1 MEMTAILLFSYIVEA
16 VIIWQYSA
24 ELFEQKHT
32 GKIRFLTLCG
42 LYLVLFCAS
51 LIKSTW
57 LNISLYFIAN
67 FIFLYSQHHLKWYS
81 ALFHSTMITAIM
93 GTSELIVYAVLKHF
107 TSDFWGNRQNYSDK
121 WLFVISNKLIFFIVI
136 SFLTRF
142 LKGQRKATD
151 RTDKSVFLLLFIPV
165 SSIFVMMIFATI
177 GETITL
183 PPSIDLAVSL
193 SCALLLVSNL
203 LVFGINQYNQKRN
216 EEFTQLQL
224 QLQKEADFAEYHKML
239 TSRNEN
245 QRILIHDIKKH
256 LQSIDLLNSDGKP
269 EKIHAY
275 IEQLMKSADLKEA
288 VRLCDH
294 DMLNAILCRY
304 MRQCNEKHIDFHT
317 DVRQGTIDFLSENDL
332 TSLFCNLLD
341 NALEAAE
348 HFPTPFIELTVKNRD
363 RTPFTVITLINF
375 CRTNPFSGPDNTL
388 ISNKPDRQHHG
399 FGIKSIQRTIHKYQG
414 DLQMYYHEETL
425 TFHTIIALK
434 RSTCFSSNTS
444 PNL

>member
-24 ELFEQKHT
+24 ELFEQRRT

-93 GTSELIVYAVLKHF
+93 GTSELIVYAVLKHS
-107 TSDFWGNRQNYSDK
+107 TPDFWKNSQNYSYK
-121 WLFVISNKLIFFIVI
+121 WLFLIFNKLLFFMVINILTYIV
-136 SFLTRF
+136 
-142 LKGQRKATD
+142 KGHKKCTVQQ
-151 RTDKSVFLLLFIPV
+151 DKSVFLLLLIPV
-165 SSIFVMMIFATI
+165 SSVFTVLTFTTI
-177 GETITL
+177 GEALPL
-183 PPSIDLAVSL
+183 PPSMDWAVSL
-193 SCALLLVSNL
+193 CAIQLLVSNL

-224 QLQKEADFAEYHKML
+224 QLQKEADSAEYHKML

-363 RTPFTVITLINF
+363 RTPFTVITLINS

-434 RSTCFSSNTS
+434 R
-444 PNL
+444 

>member
-1 MEMTAILLFSYIVEA
+1 MEMTLYLFFSFIIEAI
-16 VIIWQYSA
+16 IIYLYCSG
-24 ELFEQKHT
+24 LFEPKNSCKT
-32 GKIRFLTLCG
+32 CLLTLCS
-42 LYLVLFCAS
+42 LYLILFCVS
-51 LIKSTW
+51 LMKSTL
-57 LNISLYFIAN
+57 LNGILYFVIN
-67 FIFLYSQHHLKWYS
+67 FIFLYSQFRLKWYS
-81 ALFHSTMITAIM
+81 AIFHTAIITAIM
-93 GTSELIVYAVLKHF
+93 GTCELIVYAVFQLF
-107 TSDFWGNRQNYSDK
+107 TPDFWRNRQNYSDK
-121 WLFVISNKLIFFIVI
+121 WLFLILDKLIFFIVI

-165 SSIFVMMIFATI
+165 SSIFVVMIFATI

-363 RTPFTVITLINF
+363 RTPFTVITLINS

-434 RSTCFSSNTS
+434 R
-444 PNL
+444 